1 MKSPIKS
8 TYIRIPTY
16 DPECEAEY
24 DYARSHTVAV
34 QKVDGVRLVMGGVD
48 DDFAP
53 DVLVERAVGLW
64 RVFVH
69 SDRGDPLCIIEIHR
83 YRATIETDRGE
94 TLLDRKLP

>member
-53 DVLVERAVGLW
+53 DVSG
-64 RVFVH
+64 
-69 SDRGDPLCIIEIHR
+69 
-83 YRATIETDRGE
+83 
-94 TLLDRKLP
+94 